1 LVAAADISEAD
12 ILVAAAAS
20 TVVVEVIR
28 EVVDLIRGRFI
39 PVRAFI
45 RGRFIPVPAFILDH
59 FNNDWL
65 SDALQSPSSCWCEP
79 GGRRRLPPS
88 SAATVGRNGQFPKK

>member
-1 LVAAADISEAD
+1 LVAAADISEAA

-28 EVVDLIRGRFI
+28 EVADLIRGRFI

-45 RGRFIPVPAFILDH
+45 RGRFIPVPAFIRGRFIPVPAFILDH

-65 SDALQSPSSCWCEP
+65 GDALQCSDMGP
-79 GGRRRLPPS
+79 
-88 SAATVGRNGQFPKK
+88 AAEAVRQGWS